1 MLASGFS
8 RSTADNVS
16 ASMSKTTALNIIL
29 GVLVAGLLA
38 TLVYQ
43 ETTESEAIPATT
55 TTTTTT
61 VPETTTTTTTTVPET
76 TTLPETTT
84 TTAVPIPSTSVVPT
98 ERFFTGVLVVNGTSA
113 GERIPPVI
121 ERLTNTGYFD
131 VRGVVGAVAA
141 QETVIYYVEPFLGE
155 AQVVALDLG
164 YELADIEILPSTEA
178 PPVAGIGVAKVIV
191 YLGPGGLPEAPV
203 LPEIDEPIDV

>member
-1 MLASGFS
+1 
-8 RSTADNVS
+8 
-16 ASMSKTTALNIIL
+16 MSKTTAMNIIL

-38 TLVYQ
+38 TLLYQ
-43 ETTESEAIPATT
+43 ETTESEAIPTT

-61 VPETTTTTTTTVPET
+61 VPETTTTTTTVPET
-76 TTLPETTT
+76 TTTTTTTT

-98 ERFFTGVLVVNGTSA
+98 DRFFTGVLVVNGTSA

-121 ERLTNTGYFD
+121 ERLTNTGYYD
-131 VRGVVGAVAA
+131 VRGVVGAIAA

-155 AQVVALDLG
+155 AQVVAQDLG
-164 YELADIEILPSTEA
+164 YELTEIAILPSTEA

-191 YLGPGGLPEAPV
+191 YLGPGELPEAPP
-203 LPEIDEPIDV
+203 LPEIDESIDI

>member
-1 MLASGFS
+1 
-8 RSTADNVS
+8 
-16 ASMSKTTALNIIL
+16 MSKTTALNIIL

-43 ETTESEAIPATT
+43 ETTEADPVPTT
-55 TTTTTT
+55 TTTSTT
-61 VPETTTTTTTTVPET
+61 T

-84 TTAVPIPSTSVVPT
+84 TTTVLATTTTESTTTTTTIAVPSTSVAPT
-98 ERFFTGVLVVNGTSA
+98 DRFFTGVLIVNGTSA

-121 ERLTNTGYFD
+121 ERLTNSGYFD
-131 VRGVVGAVAA
+131 VRGVVGAIAA

-155 AQVVALDLG
+155 AQVVAEDLG
-164 YELADIEILPSTEA
+164 YELTEITILPSTEA

-191 YLGPGGLPEAPV
+191 YLGPGELPEAPE
-203 LPEIDEPIDV
+203 LPDFDEPIEI

>member
-1 MLASGFS
+1 
-8 RSTADNVS
+8 
-16 ASMSKTTALNIIL
+16 MSKTTALNIIL

-43 ETTESEAIPATT
+43 ETTESEPIPTT
-55 TTTTTT
+55 TTST
-61 VPETTTTTTTTVPET
+61 T

-84 TTAVPIPSTSVVPT
+84 TTTTTTTLPETTTTTTTTTSTIPIPSTSVAPT
-98 ERFFTGVLVVNGTSA
+98 DRFFTGVLVVNGTSA

-121 ERLTNTGYFD
+121 ERLNNSGYFD
-131 VRGVVGAVAA
+131 VRGVAGAVAA

-155 AQVVALDLG
+155 AQVVAQDLG
-164 YELADIEILPSTEA
+164 YDLGQISILPSTEA

-191 YLGPGGLPEAPV
+191 YLGPGELPEAPP
-203 LPEIDEPIDV
+203 LPELDEPIEI